1 MFLLKLLELDTDSKF
16 PLVTSS
22 IQSAQ
27 KVFWFCFLIKSVFDN
42 EHESDGFHFPV
53 YDLHTLALYSSGYW
67 CRTDFELGVISVE
80 FMWSSSEDL

>member
-27 KVFWFCFLIKSVFDN
+27 KVFLFLFFNK
-42 EHESDGFHFPV
+42 
-53 YDLHTLALYSSGYW
+53 
-67 CRTDFELGVISVE
+67 ISI
-80 FMWSSSEDL
+80 